1 MISSKVTIDCLGS
14 IYKSDERHHSII
26 KFSYELESLSLAECF
41 TNLLDLAHK
50 DIQYGLWCKL
60 LLMPNLS
67 HKASD

>member
-1 MISSKVTIDCLGS
+1 MISFKVTIDCLGS

-26 KFSYELESLSLAECF
+26 KFSYESLSLTECF
-41 TNLLDLAHK
+41 TNPLDLAHK
-50 DIQYGLWCKL
+50 DIQYGLWCKF